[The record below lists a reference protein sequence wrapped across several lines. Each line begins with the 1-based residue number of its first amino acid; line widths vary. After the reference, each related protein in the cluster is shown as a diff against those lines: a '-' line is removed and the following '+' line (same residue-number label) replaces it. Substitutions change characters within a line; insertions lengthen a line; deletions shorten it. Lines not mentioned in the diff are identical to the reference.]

1 MKLQRK
7 RDPSLKTRFFFVR
20 CGGGGG
26 LATAPWPR
34 MATRHHVPKSTSDA
48 SRTGMAYLP
57 KEAVTPRGMAFTHT
71 DNLPQAGTTSPY
83 KVGSVTVHPL
93 SQRERALPGGH
104 WTFPHDL
111 QVEVAP
117 T

>member
-1 MKLQRK
+1 
-7 RDPSLKTRFFFVR
+7 
-20 CGGGGG
+20 
-26 LATAPWPR
+26 

-83 KVGSVTVHPL
+83 KVGSQCTPSHNVNVHC
-93 SQRERALPGGH
+93 QAGH

-117 T
+117 A